1 MREVF
6 LTIVRMG
13 LVSGYAVLV
22 VLLVRHLLRRF
33 PKRYSYLLWSVVFLR
48 LVCPVGIEGAFSLVP
63 DILFV
68 DADAKSG
75 EPGIF
80 PTPQPFLEKEGGRQV
95 LAAFYSAAGK
105 AYSNGDTDRLEDA
118 GDMDTNHTANN
129 KKMETEEME
138 KSGNY
143 VPDNLPHHHIPE
155 NETTGRMQENLPSGQ
170 INIPNSALGT
180 IKDRSRQTIS
190 PQEILSVRQQNFPAI
205 FLNILCVLWIGG
217 ILLFWVIWARSIKRF
232 RRRLVGAVRVEKNVY
247 ESDSVTASF
256 VDGIFHPVIYL
267 APGLSG
273 AAREYVLCHERV
285 HIGRRDPQIK
295 AAALFLVSIYWF
307 HPLVW
312 LAFKKMCEDME
323 MSCDER
329 VVELLGVEIKKEY
342 SRTLLKMARGADEVG
357 LLAAF
362 GGNEVKSRVKNVLSY
377 RKPKTWLA
385 ILLLVIVAA
394 VGIGLGLNPG
404 GKNASAA
411 GKNAERQ
418 SDPDSADVPE
428 TGNSD
433 REDVPDRI
441 KEKSGITQYEYPA
454 EFSMGENLKMAITQL
469 ALAYDHFDAASI
481 SDKGWKEIFVARFI
495 QNSRA
500 SFDYLDLLSEKNDG
514 RVDAEELYY
523 IHYSLTGMEL
533 DFSSY
538 AGGAVNRYDDASAFN
553 YGSISGWNY
562 RETENGGSLTIDFEI
577 GFDGSDRTQKRKLTV
592 SLTKNPYSCFDGYSI
607 VSITSETAADLN
619 EKYSSILTAYYT
631 ALQEKLSQG
640 ELMEQGFSN
649 LAAYYYG
656 EDMMEKIGY
665 AFLDLDGDGTDELLI
680 GAIEGDDF
688 IRQQIFNLYYLNDDL
703 PWQGLSGTERDR
715 YYLCREGGNFIIINE
730 GSSSA
735 SNTVLWYYTLR
746 EGELV
751 PMQTIVY
758 IAENDREGQWSYAAG
773 EDAVL
778 NRRAT
783 ITEEEAQKIIRTYDE
798 YRITP
803 EYIPFSDFDPK
814 KFDSLETEGD
824 NEGKDEKTGKKVSGE
839 SLENQIDLIFRQR
852 EVWEQTDEFIA
863 EETHYTVVDL
873 NGNGRLELIAASC
886 QGTGHYTYANIYEV
900 SEDGNSLV
908 PFTHTTPEGDSQAD
922 IIWGVAPVY
931 YSQEENIYR
940 YVFDDLVRNGAAY
953 YYESKKSLE
962 LKENQIVETTL
973 AYRITEYVNGAPVVT
988 YGGGMEEILV
998 TNEQEY
1004 ADAADKTFE
1013 GWQKGMAYF
1022 LWFTAPEQGEDIEWL
1037 WYKRLITSYRSFSI
1051 VSEHPDPLALSGQES
1066 VDMEA
1071 EFLQSWKKEAEKA
1084 GYLETDALNWYEKF
1098 QRENIPLEPGDVV
1111 SALHLEDYNGDGAV
1125 DCFLAVSKYGHYF
1138 DTKWDGT
1145 PCTVVWGNI
1154 NGKFCQIALW
1164 DEPVIAMPIIAGDI
1178 NHDGFMEIVVRGDTG
1193 ACGLPAVRPHWMFSL
1208 RDGEIQKMK
1217 LPSQRD
1223 YDFSAGIGGYEI
1235 SVYPTEDDSICRAVL
1250 EQDGREVLFTVFDE
1264 QREEN
1269 YTAKLDEAVPG
1280 WRDNKEGFGGNGK
1293 SYFDLEIITQD
1304 GKEYLVGR
1312 EYLFIFEV
1320 SGTLGRANL
1329 VFDWNENG
1337 DVYIKDFYVEP
1348 SV

>member
-68 DADAKSG
+68 DADARSG

-80 PTPQPFLEKEGGRQV
+80 PTPQPFLEKEGGSRA

-105 AYSNGDTDRLEDA
+105 AYSNGDTDRLEDVENT
-118 GDMDTNHTANN
+118 DTDRTVNS
-129 KKMETEEME
+129 K
-138 KSGNY
+138 
-143 VPDNLPHHHIPE
+143 NLPLHRIPE

-180 IKDRSRQTIS
+180 IKDRSEQTIS
-190 PQEILSVRQQNFPAI
+190 PQEILSVRQQNFPAVL
-205 FLNILCVLWIGG
+205 LNILCVLWIGG
-217 ILLFWVIWARSIKRF
+217 ILLFWVVWARSIKRF

-256 VDGIFHPVIYL
+256 VDGIFRPVIYL

-329 VVELLGVEIKKEY
+329 VVELLGAEIKREY
-342 SRTLLKMARGADEVG
+342 SRTLLKMAQGADEVG

-404 GKNASAA
+404 RKNASAA
-411 GKNAERQ
+411 GKNMEGQ
-418 SDPDSADVPE
+418 SDPDGADVPD
-428 TGNSD
+428 TGNLD
-433 REDVPDRI
+433 REDLSGEENLDGEDVPDRI
-441 KEKSGITQYEYPA
+441 KEKSGITPYKYP
-454 EFSMGENLKMAITQL
+454 EKFSMGENLKMAITQL

-523 IHYSLTGMEL
+523 IHYSLTGRKL

-562 RETENGGSLTIDFEI
+562 RETKDGGSLTIDFEI
-577 GFDGSDRTQKRKLTV
+577 GFDGSDRVQKRKLTV

-619 EKYSSILTAYYT
+619 EKYSSILIAYYT

-688 IRQQIFNLYYLNDDL
+688 IRQQIFNLYYLNDGM

-715 YYLCREGGNFIIINE
+715 YYLCREGGNFIIVNE

-783 ITEEEAQKIIRTYDE
+783 ITEEEARKIIRTYDE

-824 NEGKDEKTGKKVSGE
+824 NEGKDEKTGEKVSGE

-863 EETHYTVVDL
+863 EEAHYTVVDL
-873 NGNGRLELIAASC
+873 NGNGRLELVAASC
-886 QGTGHYTYANIYEV
+886 QGTGHYTYADIYEV
-900 SEDGNSLV
+900 SEDGNSLIHY
-908 PFTHTTPEGDSQAD
+908 THTTPEGDSQAD

-931 YSQEENIYR
+931 YSQKENIYR
-940 YVFDDLVRNGAAY
+940 YIFDDLVRNGAAY

-973 AYRITEYVNGAPVVT
+973 AYRITEYINSAPVVT
-988 YGGGMEEILV
+988 YGGGMEGIPV

-1004 ADAADKTFE
+1004 TDAPGKTFE

-1022 LWFTAPEQGEDIEWL
+1022 LWFTAPTQEEDDWL
-1037 WYKRLITSYRSFSI
+1037 WKERLTTSYRSFSI
-1051 VSEHPDPLALSGQES
+1051 VSKYPDPPALSG
-1066 VDMEA
+1066 A
-1071 EFLQSWKKEAEKA
+1071 
-1084 GYLETDALNWYEKF
+1084 
-1098 QRENIPLEPGDVV
+1098 
-1111 SALHLEDYNGDGAV
+1111 
-1125 DCFLAVSKYGHYF
+1125 
-1138 DTKWDGT
+1138 
-1145 PCTVVWGNI
+1145 
-1154 NGKFCQIALW
+1154 
-1164 DEPVIAMPIIAGDI
+1164 
-1178 NHDGFMEIVVRGDTG
+1178 
-1193 ACGLPAVRPHWMFSL
+1193 
-1208 RDGEIQKMK
+1208 
-1217 LPSQRD
+1217 
-1223 YDFSAGIGGYEI
+1223 
-1235 SVYPTEDDSICRAVL
+1235 
-1250 EQDGREVLFTVFDE
+1250 
-1264 QREEN
+1264 
-1269 YTAKLDEAVPG
+1269 
-1280 WRDNKEGFGGNGK
+1280 
-1293 SYFDLEIITQD
+1293 
-1304 GKEYLVGR
+1304 
-1312 EYLFIFEV
+1312 
-1320 SGTLGRANL
+1320 
-1329 VFDWNENG
+1329 
-1337 DVYIKDFYVEP
+1337 EP
-1348 SV
+1348 SE

>member
-75 EPGIF
+75 EPSIF
-80 PTPQPFLEKEGGRQV
+80 PTPQPFLEKEGGSRV

-105 AYSNGDTDRLEDA
+105 VYSNGDTDRLEDV
-118 GDMDTNHTANN
+118 GDTDTDHTVNS
-129 KKMETEEME
+129 K
-138 KSGNY
+138 
-143 VPDNLPHHHIPE
+143 NLPLHRIPE

-180 IKDRSRQTIS
+180 IKDTSRQTIS
-190 PQEILSVRQQNFPAI
+190 PQEILSVRQQNFPAVL
-205 FLNILCVLWIGG
+205 LNILCVLWIGG
-217 ILLFWVIWARSIKRF
+217 ILLFWVIWARSIRRF
-232 RRRLVGAVRVEKNVY
+232 RRRLVGAVRVDKNVY

-256 VDGIFHPVIYL
+256 VDGIFRPVIYL

-273 AAREYVLCHERV
+273 AAKEYVLCHERV
-285 HIGRRDPQIK
+285 HIRRKDPQIK
-295 AAALFLVSIYWF
+295 AAALLLVSIYWF
-307 HPLVW
+307 HPLIW

-329 VVELLGVEIKKEY
+329 VVELLGAEIKKEY
-342 SRTLLKMARGADEVG
+342 SSTLLKMAQGADEVG
-357 LLAAF
+357 SLAAF

-404 GKNASAA
+404 RKNASAA
-411 GKNAERQ
+411 GKNVEGQ
-418 SDPDSADVPE
+418 SDPDGADIPD
-428 TGNSD
+428 TGNLDGEDLSGEKNLD

-441 KEKSGITQYEYPA
+441 KEKSGITPYKYPE

-523 IHYSLTGMEL
+523 IHYSLTGREL

-562 RETENGGSLTIDFEI
+562 RETKDGGSLTIDFEI
-577 GFDGSDRTQKRKLTV
+577 GFDGSDRVQKRKLTV

-607 VSITSETAADLN
+607 VSIASEAAADLN

-640 ELMEQGFSN
+640 ELVEQGFSN

-688 IRQQIFNLYYLNDDL
+688 IRQQIFNLYYLNDGT

-715 YYLCREGGNFIIINE
+715 YYLCREGGNFIIVNE

-783 ITEEEAQKIIRTYDE
+783 ITEEEARKIIRTYDE

-824 NEGKDEKTGKKVSGE
+824 NEGKDEKTGEKVSGE

-863 EETHYTVVDL
+863 EEAHYTVVDL

-908 PFTHTTPEGDSQAD
+908 PFTHTTSEGDSQAD

-931 YSQEENIYR
+931 YNEKENIYR
-940 YVFDDLVRNGAAY
+940 YIFDDLVRNGAAY

-962 LKENQIVETTL
+962 LRENQIIETTL
-973 AYRITEYVNGAPVVT
+973 AYRITEYVSGAPVVT
-988 YGGGMEEILV
+988 YGGGMEGIPV

-1004 ADAADKTFE
+1004 TDAPGKTFE
-1013 GWQKGMAYF
+1013 GWQEGMAYF
-1022 LWFTAPEQGEDIEWL
+1022 LWFTAPTQEEDDWL
-1037 WYKRLITSYRSFSI
+1037 WKERLTTSYRSFSI
-1051 VSEHPDPLALSGQES
+1051 VSKYPDPPALSG
-1066 VDMEA
+1066 A
-1071 EFLQSWKKEAEKA
+1071 
-1084 GYLETDALNWYEKF
+1084 
-1098 QRENIPLEPGDVV
+1098 
-1111 SALHLEDYNGDGAV
+1111 
-1125 DCFLAVSKYGHYF
+1125 
-1138 DTKWDGT
+1138 
-1145 PCTVVWGNI
+1145 
-1154 NGKFCQIALW
+1154 
-1164 DEPVIAMPIIAGDI
+1164 
-1178 NHDGFMEIVVRGDTG
+1178 
-1193 ACGLPAVRPHWMFSL
+1193 
-1208 RDGEIQKMK
+1208 
-1217 LPSQRD
+1217 
-1223 YDFSAGIGGYEI
+1223 
-1235 SVYPTEDDSICRAVL
+1235 
-1250 EQDGREVLFTVFDE
+1250 
-1264 QREEN
+1264 
-1269 YTAKLDEAVPG
+1269 
-1280 WRDNKEGFGGNGK
+1280 
-1293 SYFDLEIITQD
+1293 
-1304 GKEYLVGR
+1304 
-1312 EYLFIFEV
+1312 
-1320 SGTLGRANL
+1320 
-1329 VFDWNENG
+1329 
-1337 DVYIKDFYVEP
+1337 EP
-1348 SV
+1348 SE